1 MISTRF
7 ANKMIG
13 NIGKKS
19 HKSQQTIK
27 SLKGIERNFQWMCW
41 EQMKTLFGEEKA
53 QKKIDSG
60 KLEDRPGPDTGLDG
74 FSNKEWKVW
83 FDTGANKE
91 LDVDSRILIVDEDLE
106 GKEAQEML
114 SNFKEF
120 QGCLAGNVALTQ
132 VKTEPEDETKKEG
145 KDDKEG
151 QKENDPE
158 DVDLEED
165 KTFIDL
171 QKAPRQVLRNVGE
184 TLTTLKGMYELTG
197 RTKYCEGMQ
206 ADISKMIP
214 KFGQLFRQV
223 EVVEIKKHTPQDV
236 DPQVKLAALKA
247 LATKVDADL
256 ADFEELKEAY
266 EKWFPASKKQR
277 KKA

>member
-1 MISTRF
+1 M
-7 ANKMIG
+7 
-13 NIGKKS
+13 GKK
-19 HKSQQTIK
+19 QQTGQKSIT
-27 SLKGIERNFQWMCW
+27 SLKESESKHEWMCW
-41 EQMKTLFGEEKA
+41 EKMKVHFGEPKA
-53 QKKIDSG
+53 QAKIDSG
-60 KLEDRPGPDTGLDG
+60 KLESRPDPDTGKDDKD
-74 FSNKEWKVW
+74 NKEWKVY
-83 FDTGANKE
+83 FDTGGNKE
-91 LDVDSRILIVDEDLE
+91 LDEDRRNLMVDEEVGE
-106 GKEAQEML
+106 GKEAQELMA
-114 SNFKEF
+114 SFKEF
-120 QGCLAGNVALTQ
+120 QGKMAGNVSLTQ
-132 VKTEPEDETKKEG
+132 VKTEPEDETQKQG

-171 QKAPRQVLRNVGE
+171 QNAPRNVLRNVGE

-206 ADISKMIP
+206 ADISKLIP

-247 LATKVDADL
+247 LATKVDAEL
-256 ADFEELKEAY
+256 AEFEGLKTAY
-266 EKWFPASKKQR
+266 EKWFPATTNKKQ
-277 KKA
+277 KKTA

>member
-1 MISTRF
+1 M
-7 ANKMIG
+7 
-13 NIGKKS
+13 GKKQ
-19 HKSQQTIK
+19 HTGQKSIT
-27 SLKGIERNFQWMCW
+27 SLKESESKHEWMCW
-41 EQMKTLFGEEKA
+41 EKMKVHFGEPKA
-53 QKKIDSG
+53 QAKIDSG
-60 KLEDRPGPDTGLDG
+60 KLESRPDPHTGLNDKD
-74 FSNKEWKVW
+74 NKEWKVYS
-83 FDTGANKE
+83 DTGANKE

-171 QKAPRQVLRNVGE
+171 QNAPRNVLRNVGE

-206 ADISKMIP
+206 ADISKLIP

-236 DPQVKLAALKA
+236 DPEVKLAALKA

-256 ADFEELKEAY
+256 AEFEVLKTAY
-266 EKWFPASKKQR
+266 ENWFPVSKKQR